1 MASRADGLPATC
13 SDIFGTK
20 VPTAVLPDAGSAAR
34 HAPGPGQ
41 RLTYQMTM
49 MTAIT
54 ATTMSANLVSERRL
68 VRGDRA

>member
-1 MASRADGLPATC
+1 M
-13 SDIFGTK
+13 
-20 VPTAVLPDAGSAAR
+20 VPTALLPDAGSAVR

-41 RLTYQMTM
+41 WLTTQMTM